1 MCLWADRPDGDCPGP
16 RAAARWWCAGA
27 GYLLPHNPTSIEY
40 AIMCGAAWKA
50 SVIDV
55 PARIRKKNI
64 DIPFSSLPSL
74 SQPA

>member
-1 MCLWADRPDGDCPGP
+1 
-16 RAAARWWCAGA
+16 
-27 GYLLPHNPTSIEY
+27 
-40 AIMCGAAWKA
+40 MCGAAWKA

-74 SQPA
+74 SRPA